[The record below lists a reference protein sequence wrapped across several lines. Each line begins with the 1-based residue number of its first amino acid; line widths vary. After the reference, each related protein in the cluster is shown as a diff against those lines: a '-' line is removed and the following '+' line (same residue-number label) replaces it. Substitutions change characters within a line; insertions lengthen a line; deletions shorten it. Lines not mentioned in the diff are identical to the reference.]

1 MQFDESKIIYGV
13 RVVSKRISFFSNLI
27 YFVVVALFVVL
38 RIMSNFNLFDFM
50 GGGAS
55 FIIGLLTQAGLLL
68 ALPFLMFK
76 YLTKFSVKETF
87 NFFGYKK
94 VSYKTVLVSIALGVV
109 VFFLNV
115 YVSSFFNSLI
125 EFFGY
130 HPSSSGEQITSWG
143 TFFLSVFSTAI
154 LPAICEES
162 LHRGLYIKGVS
173 DRGIL
178 RSILLSGLLFG
189 LLHMNIEQFFYATLI
204 GFFLGYLSWGCNSI
218 YPCMIVHFMN
228 NFLSVLFAFARSQS
242 WAFGNFF
249 SNLAQIFTSNHFFGI
264 LFFVLLLILLVVIAK
279 ELTNFLVKD
288 AFNYNIARKQK
299 QLANMAIRDNY
310 FKQIEELKKD
320 QTSKPLYSTENNTI
334 YIDFREFME
343 YVANNMEQIDHNQQP
358 TKPIKNIELKTK
370 ILLWGSIILSA
381 TITILSFIWGLFR

>member
-1 MQFDESKIIYGV
+1 M
-13 RVVSKRISFFSNLI
+13 SKRLSFFSNLI

-38 RIMSNFNLFDFM
+38 RIMSNFNLFDFL
-50 GGGAS
+50 GAGAS
-55 FIIGLLTQAGLLL
+55 YIVGFITQAGLLL

-76 YLTKFSVKETF
+76 HFTKFDVKETF

-94 VSYKTVLVSIALGVV
+94 VSYKTVLVSIVLGAI

-115 YVSSFFNSLI
+115 YVSTFFNSLI

-130 HPSSSGEQITSWG
+130 HPAASSGEEISTWG
-143 TFFLSVFSTAI
+143 AFFMSVLTTAI

-228 NFLSVLFAFARSQS
+228 NFLSVLFSFARSKS

-249 SNLAQIFTSNHFFGI
+249 AGLGKIFTSNHFLGI
-264 LFFVLLLILLVVIAK
+264 LFFVLLLILLFVIAK

-288 AFNYNIARKQK
+288 AFNYNFVKKQK
-299 QLANMAIRDNY
+299 QLASKAIRENY
-310 FKQIEELKKD
+310 FKQIEELKSD
-320 QTSKPLYSTENNTI
+320 QSSTPLYSTQNNTI

-343 YVANNMEQIDHNQQP
+343 YVASNMEQINREDQQS
-358 TKPIKNIELKTK
+358 KEIKNLELKTK

-381 TITILSFIWGLFR
+381 TMTILSFIWGLFR